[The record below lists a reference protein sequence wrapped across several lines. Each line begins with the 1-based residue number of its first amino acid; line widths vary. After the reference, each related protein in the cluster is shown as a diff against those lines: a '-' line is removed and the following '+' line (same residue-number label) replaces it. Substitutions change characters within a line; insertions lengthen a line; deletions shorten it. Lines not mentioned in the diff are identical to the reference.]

1 MFEMTANGTLQT
13 IAGGIQPTKDDYE
26 VYGSCVYRS
35 RRTGKQYLFVN
46 AKTAEYLQF
55 ELAWADDALQTT
67 LVRNFTGGTGGQVEG
82 CVGDDANGWVLVG
95 EEPYGLWRYGAEPEG
110 GGDNDDDD
118 NGSRNGGVLI
128 GRVGDGH
135 MYADVE
141 GVTLVEGATA
151 DQGYILVSQ
160 QGVSAFN
167 VYRRAPP
174 HAFVETFT
182 VAANPA
188 RGVDAVT
195 NTDGLAAVGA
205 ALGAR
210 FPRGLV
216 VVHDDANQLPGGGT
230 SDEASFKL
238 VSLGDVLGD
247 ERLKDV
253 DTDWDPRKF

>member
-1 MFEMTANGTLQT
+1 MFEMTANGTLQA
-13 IAGGIQPTKDDYE
+13 IAGGIQPTKADYE

-55 ELAWADDALQTT
+55 ELAWAEGALQTT

-95 EEPYGLWRYGAEPEG
+95 EEPYGLWRYGAEPEEEEEEPE
-110 GGDNDDDD
+110 
-118 NGSRNGGVLI
+118 GVLI
-128 GRVGDGH
+128 DRVGDGR

-141 GVTLVEGATA
+141 GVALVEGATA

-167 VYRRAPP
+167 VYRRAAP
-174 HAFVETFT
+174 HDFVVTFT
-182 VAANPA
+182 VAANEA
-188 RGVDAVT
+188 AGVDAMT
-195 NTDGLAAVGA
+195 NTDGLAAVGT

-216 VVHDDANQLPGGGT
+216 VVHDDANELPDGGT

-238 VSLGDVLGD
+238 VSLGDVLGND
-247 ERLKDV
+247 DKLLRDV
-253 DTDWDPRKF
+253 GPDWDPRKF

>member
-1 MFEMTANGTLQT
+1 MFEMAANGTLQA
-13 IAGGIQPTKDDYE
+13 IAGGVQPTKDDYE
-26 VYGSCVYRS
+26 VYGSCAYRS

-55 ELAWADDALQTT
+55 ELAWGADGALQTT
-67 LVRNFTGGTGGQVEG
+67 LVRNFTGGSGGQTEG
-82 CVGDDANGWVLVG
+82 CVGDDANGWLLVG
-95 EEPYGLWRYGAEPEG
+95 EEPYGLWRYSAEPEEA
-110 GGDNDDDD
+110 GDGD
-118 NGSRNGGVLI
+118 GSQDGGVLI

-151 DQGYILVSQ
+151 AHGYILVSQ
-160 QGVSAFN
+160 QGVSAYN

-182 VAANPA
+182 IAANEA
-188 RGVDAVT
+188 RGVDAVS

-205 ALGAR
+205 ALGPR
-210 FPRGLV
+210 FPQGLV

-247 ERLKDV
+247 ELLKDV
-253 DTDWDPRKF
+253 DPDWDPRKF

>member
-13 IAGGIQPTKDDYE
+13 IAGGVQPTKDDYE

-95 EEPYGLWRYGAEPEG
+95 EEPYGLWRYGAEP
-110 GGDNDDDD
+110 GDEA
-118 NGSRNGGVLI
+118 GSVLI
-128 GRVGDGH
+128 GHVGDGR

-141 GVTLVEGATA
+141 GVTLVEGVTA

-160 QGVSAFN
+160 QGVSAYN

-182 VAANPA
+182 VAANAA

-205 ALGAR
+205 ALGPR
-210 FPRGLV
+210 FPRGVV

-247 ERLKDV
+247 DELLQDV
-253 DTDWDPRKF
+253 DPDWDPRRF